1 MATIVKR
8 QIICF
13 AVVAILINYSI
24 TNKCFIDRTSEDCLQ
39 FIALQRN
46 ITRVEALKLRARAL
60 NIYSHEET
68 QHSAIYDQLT
78 VAVSCLASPISLRP
92 GPDSDCAACGQAC
105 TQESRPEVCELYCEP
120 PPISKQEKLNI
131 ERMEENIGFKIKI
144 YNTSNESQTPST
156 TGGYKQ
162 KNLVK
167 LLLCSLISLM
177 VFLISSGLF
186 SIWMKFGIIDKPLK
200 VPTSGEKEFKILFI
214 YGISST
220 IL

>member
-1 MATIVKR
+1 MTTIVKR

-24 TNKCFIDRTSEDCLQ
+24 TNKCFTDRTSEVCLQ

-60 NIYSHEET
+60 YIYSHEET
-68 QHSAIYDQLT
+68 QPSAIYDQLT
-78 VAVSCLASPISLRP
+78 VAVACLASPTPLRP

-120 PPISKQEKLNI
+120 PPISKQEMLEI
-131 ERMEENIGFKIKI
+131 ERMEENIGFKIKR
-144 YNTSNESQTPST
+144 YNNESQTPST
-156 TGGYKQ
+156 TGGYERKD
-162 KNLVK
+162 LIK
-167 LLLCSLISLM
+167 LLLCALISLM

-186 SIWMKFGIIDKPLK
+186 GIWIKFGIVGKHRK
-200 VPTSGEKEFKILFI
+200 ESNQTSGEKESNILFI
-214 YGISST
+214 
-220 IL
+220 

>member
-1 MATIVKR
+1 MITIVKR

-60 NIYSHEET
+60 YIYSHEET
-68 QHSAIYDQLT
+68 QHSAIYDQFT
-78 VAVSCLASPISLRP
+78 VAVACLAGPISFRP

-120 PPISKQEKLNI
+120 PPTSKQEKLKI
-131 ERMEENIGFKIKI
+131 ERMEEI
-144 YNTSNESQTPST
+144 YNKINNESQTSST

-162 KNLVK
+162 NNLVK
-167 LLLCSLISLM
+167 LLLCALISLM

-186 SIWMKFGIIDKPLK
+186 SMWMKFGRVDKHLK
-200 VPTSGEKEFKILFI
+200 VPTSGKKV
-214 YGISST
+214 
-220 IL
+220 